1 MWNYGL
7 VFLCFVVIASGESI
21 NNSDFTDD
29 EEGIVEEDLS
39 DYLEEDGVLY
49 KTLWKPKD
57 CAGPTEDG
65 DDVTMIMEYYGLKD
79 DGTEVEMEHA
89 LTTKIG
95 RGQTIRSKGDGLF
108 GMCLGE
114 RRRLVVPQHVL
125 RNQYKKVL
133 PGILDSVKTY
143 LDVEV
148 TKINEMSWHK
158 FESGLRM
165 AMLEPVESEFC
176 SRTVVHGDTLYVE
189 YEGTLEN
196 GKVFDSSANRG
207 TPFGPFVHGK
217 RQIIDGYTETL
228 EGRCLGERWRMTVPP
243 HLAYGDDGVGDDIPG
258 GATLTFDVRLVQ
270 LNDNLWSDEVRDRKV
285 LGWEEIYKPEV
296 CEEMVGFDDELYI
309 HYDATREDKSKFGSL
324 VDNNPP
330 YGPFSLSDRGTFV
343 PALDHALPGMCLGE
357 RRMVVVPPRLGWV
370 GGHHDSIM
378 VEMMLVKINGKEA
391 ERFNT
396 ENKRERGE
404 SGKIEL

>member
-1 MWNYGL
+1 
-7 VFLCFVVIASGESI
+7 
-21 NNSDFTDD
+21 
-29 EEGIVEEDLS
+29 
-39 DYLEEDGVLY
+39 
-49 KTLWKPKD
+49 
-57 CAGPTEDG
+57 
-65 DDVTMIMEYYGLKD
+65 
-79 DGTEVEMEHA
+79 
-89 LTTKIG
+89 
-95 RGQTIRSKGDGLF
+95 
-108 GMCLGE
+108 MCLGE

-243 HLAYGDDGVGDDIPG
+243 HLAYGDDGVGDDILG

-270 LNDNLWSDEVRDRKV
+270 LNDNLWSQEVKDKKV

-296 CEEMVGFDDELYI
+296 CEEFVGLDDELYI

-324 VDNNPP
+324 VDKNPP
-330 YGPFSLSDRGTFV
+330 YGPFSLSGMGTFV

-357 RRMVVVPPRLGWV
+357 RRMVVVPPRLGWA

-378 VEMMLVKINGKEA
+378 VEMVLVKINGHEMI
-391 ERFNT
+391 EQMFP
-396 ENKRERGE
+396 EGPP
-404 SGKIEL
+404 KIEL

>member
-1 MWNYGL
+1 MCKYGFI
-7 VFLCFVVIASGESI
+7 FLCLVIIARGESI
-21 NNSDFTDD
+21 NSDELTED

-39 DYLEEDGVLY
+39 DYLKEGDVLH

-57 CAGPTEDG
+57 CAGPTEEG
-65 DDVTMIMEYYGLKD
+65 DDVTMIMEYYGQKD

-95 RGQTIRSKGDGLF
+95 KGQTIRSKGDGLF

-114 RRRLVVPQHVL
+114 RRRLVIPQHVL
-125 RNQYKKVL
+125 RNKYKQIL
-133 PGILDSVKTY
+133 PGILDSVQTY
-143 LDVEV
+143 LEVEV
-148 TKINEMSWHK
+148 TKINQMSWHK
-158 FESGLRM
+158 FESGLLL

-176 SRTVVHGDTLYVE
+176 SRTVVVGDTLSVD

-243 HLAYGDDGVGDDIPG
+243 HLAYGDYGVGDDIPG

-270 LNDNLWSDEVRDRKV
+270 LNDDFWSEEVRNRKV

-296 CEEMVGFDDELYI
+296 CEEIAGYDDELYI

-330 YGPFSLSDRGTFV
+330 YGPFSLSGKGTFV
-343 PALDHALPGMCLGE
+343 PALDYALPGMCLGE
-357 RRMVVVPPRLGWV
+357 RRMVVVPPRLGWM
-370 GGHHDSIM
+370 GGHHDSIR
-378 VEMMLVKINGKEA
+378 VEMMLVKINGNEA
-391 ERFNT
+391 EKFGQHGT
-396 ENKRERGE
+396 RERGE
-404 SGKIEL
+404 RGKEEL